1 MSLLE
6 LLQTALESLT
16 SNKLRTLLTMLGVI
30 IGVAAVV
37 TLLALGAGVQAS
49 IDKQISGIGTNL
61 LSISPN
67 RKVAGARLTNDDTK
81 ALEDR
86 LNVPDG
92 IRVVAQV
99 NGNSKVSAGINTD
112 TPQIVGTTPDYF
124 AVHNVNIA
132 QGESFTQNDI
142 DARLRVAVIGPTLA
156 QNLFG
161 DQPTLGQTFLI
172 GAVPFHLVGVL
183 ETKGGTGFGGTDD
196 SVFVPITVAQEKL
209 FVNRADGVKS
219 VSSIT
224 LEAASAAQS
233 DAALAEINQT
243 LRQRHN
249 IMVGQTDDFSVF
261 NQASLIS
268 TLNTVVGTLT
278 AFLGAIGAISL
289 LVGGIGI
296 MNIMLVSVTE
306 RTREIGVRKAI
317 GAQPV
322 AIHLQFLIEALTVT
336 VVAGV
341 LGITLSVVLVNVI
354 NNVQTSVSPIIQPNS
369 VIIAFT
375 VSVLI
380 GVLFGFY
387 PAWRASRLEPVEALR
402 SESW

>member
-6 LLQTALESLT
+6 LFESALESLT
-16 SNKLRTLLTMLGVI
+16 SNKMRTFLTMLGVI

-49 IDKQISGIGTNL
+49 IDNQITSMGTNQL
-61 LSISPN
+61 NISAN
-67 RKVAGARLTNDDTK
+67 RRVSGARLTLDDVN
-81 ALEDR
+81 ALADKY
-86 LNVPDG
+86 NVPDAVS
-92 IRVVAQV
+92 VVPQL
-99 NGNSKVSAGINTD
+99 NGGSSVSAGINKD
-112 TPQIVGTTPDYF
+112 SPEIYGTTPDYF
-124 AVHNVNIA
+124 SVKNVAVA
-132 QGESFTQNDI
+132 EGDI
-142 DARLRVAVIGPTLA
+142 FSQSDVDLRLRVAVIGPTVA
-156 QNLFG
+156 TNLFG
-161 DQPTLGQTFLI
+161 TADALNQTFLA
-172 GAVPFHLVGVL
+172 GTVPFKVIGILQ
-183 ETKGGTGFGGTDD
+183 TKGGTGFGGTDD
-196 SVFVPITVAQEKL
+196 SVFVPLTVAMEKL
-209 FVNRADGVKS
+209 FVSRAAGLKS

-224 LEAASAAQS
+224 VQAASADRANAAS
-233 DAALAEINQT
+233 DEITAL

-249 IMVGQTDDFSVF
+249 IILGQPDDFSVF

-268 TLNTVVGTLT
+268 SLNTVVSTLT

-322 AIHLQFLIEALTVT
+322 AIHLQFLLEALTVT
-336 VVAGV
+336 VAAGL
-341 LGITLSVVLVNVI
+341 LGIFLSFVIVSVLNQ
-354 NNVQTSVSPIIQPNS
+354 VQTSVTPVIQTS
-369 VIIAFT
+369 SMLIAFG
-375 VSVLI
+375 VSVGI

-402 SESW
+402 YE

>member
-16 SNKLRTLLTMLGVI
+16 SNKLRTFLTMLGVI

-37 TLLALGAGVQAS
+37 TLLSIGAGVQAS
-49 IDKQISGIGTNL
+49 IDSQITSMGSNQL
-61 LSISPN
+61 NISPN
-67 RKVAGARLTNDDTK
+67 RQVTGARLTVDDATAIADK
-81 ALEDR
+81 
-86 LNVPDG
+86 LNVPDAL
-92 IRVVAQV
+92 RVVSVVQGGASV
-99 NGNSKVSAGINTD
+99 TAGINKD
-112 TPQIVGTTPDYF
+112 SPEIMGTTPEYF
-124 AVHNVNIA
+124 AMKNVNIA
-132 QGESFTQNDI
+132 QGASFTQADV
-142 DARLRVAVIGPTLA
+142 DQRLRFAVVGPTLA
-156 QNLFG
+156 TNLFPG
-161 DQPTLGQTFLI
+161 QAALGQTFLI
-172 GAVPFHLVGVL
+172 GSVPFRIVGIL

-196 SVFVPITVAQEKL
+196 SAFVPLTVAAEKL
-209 FVNRADGVKS
+209 FVNRNGGLKS
-219 VSSIT
+219 VNSIT
-224 LEAASAAQS
+224 VEAVSAERSA
-233 DAALAEINQT
+233 DALTEIAAI
-243 LRQRHN
+243 LRSRHN
-249 IMVGQTDDFSVF
+249 ILIGAPDDFRIF
-261 NQASLIS
+261 DQASLVA

-317 GAQPV
+317 GAQPF
-322 AIHLQFLIEALTVT
+322 AIQLQFLIEALTVT
-336 VVAGV
+336 IVAGV
-341 LGITLSVVLVNVI
+341 IGILLSVGLVTVI
-354 NNVQTSVSPIIQPNS
+354 NSVQTSVTPVIQSNS

-402 SESW
+402 YE

>member
-6 LLQTALESLT
+6 LFQSALESLT
-16 SNKLRTLLTMLGVI
+16 SNKMRTFLTMLGVI

-49 IDKQISGIGTNL
+49 IDNQITSMGTNQL
-61 LSISPN
+61 NISAN
-67 RKVAGARLTNDDTK
+67 RRVSGARLTLDDVN
-81 ALEDR
+81 ALADKY
-86 LNVPDG
+86 NVPDAVS
-92 IRVVAQV
+92 VVPQL
-99 NGNSKVSAGINTD
+99 NGGSSVSAGINKD
-112 TPQIVGTTPDYF
+112 SPEIYGTTPDYF
-124 AVHNVNIA
+124 SVKNVAVA
-132 QGESFTQNDI
+132 EGDI
-142 DARLRVAVIGPTLA
+142 FSQSDVDLRLRVAVIGPTVA
-156 QNLFG
+156 TNLFG
-161 DQPTLGQTFLI
+161 TADALNQTFLA
-172 GAVPFHLVGVL
+172 GTVPFKVIGILQ
-183 ETKGGTGFGGTDD
+183 TKGGTGFGGTDD
-196 SVFVPITVAQEKL
+196 SVFVPLTVAMEKL
-209 FVNRADGVKS
+209 FVSRAAGLKS

-224 LEAASAAQS
+224 VQAASADRANAAS
-233 DAALAEINQT
+233 DEITAL

-249 IMVGQTDDFSVF
+249 IILGQPDDFSVF

-268 TLNTVVGTLT
+268 SLNTVVSTLT

-322 AIHLQFLIEALTVT
+322 AIHLQFLLEALTVT
-336 VVAGV
+336 VAAGL
-341 LGITLSVVLVNVI
+341 LGIFLSFVIVSVLNQ
-354 NNVQTSVSPIIQPNS
+354 VQTSVTPVIQTS
-369 VIIAFT
+369 SMLIAFG
-375 VSVLI
+375 VSVGI

-402 SESW
+402 YE